1 MTEWLDSD
9 EGKSELLKFIDEMK
23 IMSNRKTNRIN
34 PLLTKLS
41 NSTVTSKTSNISYD
55 DLVLFEEILSS
66 EINKTIAN
74 QENNITKD
82 TINKTVK
89 IITQNVLQ
97 LHDQSWNSEPEDLAK
112 VNEKTAR
119 IIQKPV
125 VTKKIFDPQ
134 QLIERI
140 RKSYDRMHTT
150 PNYELLTCKS
160 QSFLQRL
167 AVLGEMLT

>member
-1 MTEWLDSD
+1 
-9 EGKSELLKFIDEMK
+9 MK
-23 IMSNRKTNRIN
+23 IMSSKKTDRIN

-41 NSTVTSKTSNISYD
+41 NSTEPSNTSNISYD
-55 DLVLFEEILSS
+55 DLVLFEEILSA
-66 EINKTIAN
+66 EINKTITN
-74 QENNITKD
+74 QENNITKE

-89 IITQNVLQ
+89 IITQNVVQ
-97 LHDQSWNSEPEDLAK
+97 PQDQSWNSESEDLAK
-112 VNEKTAR
+112 INEKTAR
-119 IIQKPV
+119 IIEKSTESDVEPE
-125 VTKKIFDPQ
+125 VTAKIFDPQ

-140 RKSYDRMHTT
+140 RRSYDRMHTT